1 MSKQRRDSLARSG
14 WFPIKTY
21 NRAIYELEIEGVIE
35 IRKRMVEWKKGLY
48 YRLTPAGLARQKD
61 RFPRVMQLVA
71 AFDGLPTD
79 DALLLALRGAY
90 ADHLHE
96 TWIKPLGMADRLAIK
111 PWGAPRRKLKL

>member
-21 NRAIYELEIEGVIE
+21 NRAIYELEIEGIIE

-61 RFPRVMQLVA
+61 RFPRVMQLAA
-71 AFDGLPTD
+71 AFDGLPKD
-79 DALLLALRGAY
+79 DVLLLALRGAY

-96 TWIKPLGMADRLAIK
+96 TWIKPLGTADRKAVM
-111 PWGAPRRKLKL
+111 PWGSPRRKLKS

>member
-14 WFPIKTY
+14 WYPIKTY
-21 NRAIYELEIEGVIE
+21 NHAIYELEIEGVIE

-48 YRLTPAGLARQKD
+48 YRFTPAGLARQKNQ
-61 RFPRVMQLVA
+61 FPRVMQLAA

-79 DALLLALRGAY
+79 DALLIALRGAY

-96 TWIKPLGMADRLAIK
+96 TLIKPLVLADRRAAL
-111 PWGAPRRKLKL
+111 PMGSPRRNLKR